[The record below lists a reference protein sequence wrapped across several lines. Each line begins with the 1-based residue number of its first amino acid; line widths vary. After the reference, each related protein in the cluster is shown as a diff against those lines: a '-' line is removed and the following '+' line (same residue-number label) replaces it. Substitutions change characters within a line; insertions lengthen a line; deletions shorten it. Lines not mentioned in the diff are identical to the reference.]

1 MLYVDLLSILYKQQ
15 IKRTF
20 IELNKNLSIKKQKKC
35 TYIHM
40 EKSLKIDEFGFREYD
55 ARWLYPENVNLEGI
69 QNLGR
74 GLGTQI
80 IVHTKKNNP
89 RVVVGHDYRSYSED
103 IKSALKKGLI
113 STGCIVEDVGLALSP
128 MVYFAQF
135 NLNSDGVAMVTASH
149 NENGW
154 TGVKMG
160 IKKGLTHGPD
170 EMRELKDITL
180 NKKFKVGEGKE
191 KKIEDFQNEYKKNL
205 IYKNKIEKKI
215 KVVVACGN
223 GTAGIFAPDILRSI
237 GCEVIELDCNL
248 DYTFP
253 KYNPNP
259 EDLKMLNEISKVV
272 KNNNAD
278 IGFGFDGDGDR
289 LGVIDN
295 NGNEIFS
302 DKIGLLIARNLSKK
316 HKGSNFIVDV
326 KSTGLFLKDKILLE
340 NNCKTIYW
348 KTGHSHIKRKVK
360 EENALA
366 GFEKSG
372 HFFFNKPLGYGY
384 DDGINSAIQ
393 VCHLLNNSNKKISE
407 IISEL
412 PITYQSPTMSPFCKD
427 HEKYNV
433 VENLITKFEE
443 IKKNKIKVDGQEI
456 NEILTVNGVRFSF
469 FDGSWGLIRA
479 SSNKPSLVVVT
490 ESPTSNERKRKIF
503 EFIDEL
509 LQKTGK
515 IGEYDQKI

>member
-1 MLYVDLLSILYKQQ
+1 M
-15 IKRTF
+15 
-20 IELNKNLSIKKQKKC
+20 KNSIK
-35 TYIHM
+35 
-40 EKSLKIDEFGFREYD
+40 IDPFGFREYD
-55 ARWLYPENVNLEGI
+55 ARWLYPDNINLEGVTT
-69 QNLGR
+69 LGK

-80 IVHTKKNNP
+80 IHHTNKSNP
-89 RVVVGHDYRSYSED
+89 RITVGHDYRSYSEE

-113 STGCIVEDVGLALSP
+113 STGCYVEDVGLALSP

-135 NLNSDGVAMVTASH
+135 NLESDAIAMVTASH

-160 IKKGLTHGPD
+160 IKKGLTHAPE

-180 NKKFKVGEGKE
+180 NNKFIEGEGNEKE
-191 KKIEDFQNEYKKNL
+191 ISNFQSVYKDDL
-205 IYKNKIEKKI
+205 INKNKIQKKI
-215 KVVVACGN
+215 KAVVACGN
-223 GTAGIFAPDILRSI
+223 GTAGIFAPDILRGI

-259 EDLKMLNEISKVV
+259 EDLEMLHAISKSV
-272 KNNNAD
+272 KENNAD
-278 IGFGFDGDGDR
+278 VGFGFDGDGDR
-289 LGVIDN
+289 VGVIDN
-295 NGNEIFS
+295 DGNEIFS
-302 DKIGLLIARNLSKK
+302 DKIGLLIARNLSSN
-316 HKGSNFIVDV
+316 HKGSKFIVDV
-326 KSTGLFLKDKILLE
+326 KSTGLYSTDDVLK
-340 NNCKTIYW
+340 NNSCETLYW
-348 KTGHSHIKRKVK
+348 KTGHSHIKRKVNNEK
-360 EENALA
+360 ALA

-393 VCHLLNNSNKKISE
+393 VCHLLNNIHKKMSE

-412 PITYQSPTMSPFCKD
+412 PNTYQSPTMAPFCED
-427 HEKYNV
+427 NEKYQV
-433 VENLITKFEE
+433 VEDI
-443 IKKNKIKVDGQEI
+443 IKQIEDLKSNNVQIDNQVIES
-456 NEILTVNGVRFSF
+456 ILTVNGIRFSF
-469 FDGSWGLIRA
+469 KDGSWGLIRA

-490 ESPTSNERKRKIF
+490 ESPTSDERKKKIF
-503 EFIDEL
+503 KFIDDL

>member
-1 MLYVDLLSILYKQQ
+1 M
-15 IKRTF
+15 
-20 IELNKNLSIKKQKKC
+20 KNSIK
-35 TYIHM
+35 
-40 EKSLKIDEFGFREYD
+40 IDPFGFREYD
-55 ARWLYPENVNLEGI
+55 ARWLYPDNINLEGVT
-69 QNLGR
+69 NLGK

-80 IVHTKKNNP
+80 INHTKKGNP
-89 RVVVGHDYRSYSED
+89 RIIVGHDYRSYSEE

-113 STGCIVEDVGLALSP
+113 STGCYVEDVGLALSP

-135 NLNSDGVAMVTASH
+135 NLESDAVAMVTASH

-160 IKKGLTHGPD
+160 IKKGLTHAPE
-170 EMRELKDITL
+170 EMKELKDITL
-180 NKKFKVGEGKE
+180 NNKFIEGNGNEKE
-191 KKIEDFQNEYKKNL
+191 IFNFQSVYKDDL
-205 IYKNKIEKKI
+205 INKNKIKKKI
-215 KVVVACGN
+215 KAVVACGN
-223 GTAGIFAPDILRSI
+223 GTAGIFAPDILRGI

-259 EDLKMLNEISKVV
+259 EDLEMLHAISKSV
-272 KNNNAD
+272 KENNAD

-289 LGVIDN
+289 VGVIDN
-295 NGNEIFS
+295 DGNEIFS
-302 DKIGLLIARNLSKK
+302 DKIGLLIARNLSSK
-316 HKGSNFIVDV
+316 HKGSKFVVDV
-326 KSTGLFLKDKILLE
+326 KSTGLYSTDDVLK
-340 NNCKTIYW
+340 NNSCKTLYW
-348 KTGHSHIKRKVK
+348 KTGHSHIKRKVNDEK
-360 EENALA
+360 ALA

-393 VCHLLNNSNKKISE
+393 VCHLLNNNHKKMSE

-412 PITYQSPTMSPFCKD
+412 PNTYQSPTMAPFCKD
-427 HEKYNV
+427 NEKYQV
-433 VENLITKFEE
+433 VEE
-443 IKKNKIKVDGQEI
+443 IIKQIEYLKSNNVKIDNQEI
-456 NEILTVNGVRFSF
+456 EDILTVNGIRFSF
-469 FDGSWGLIRA
+469 KDASWGLIRA

-490 ESPTSNERKRKIF
+490 ESPTSDERKKKIF
-503 EFIDEL
+503 EFIDNL